1 MLAASVEKLLFHQDQ
16 LLLRRHVVTPPLIGD
31 FNSSDGVLKVQKH
44 DLAIFLSMLLGI
56 FGYTAGSSNI
66 FIIGQFIFSLTG
78 SCCLGIAPIFKLRN
92 RIFYHNILFTVF
104 LLVPLSLGFLL
115 LNVLLYVKSSFG
127 RSIAHLKV
135 CRLQSKLLFVSLGRH
150 SLIILD
156 LVQQLKLIHHLKS
169 RMILLISLRHTGF
182 LLCLA

>member
-1 MLAASVEKLLFHQDQ
+1 
-16 LLLRRHVVTPPLIGD
+16 
-31 FNSSDGVLKVQKH
+31 
-44 DLAIFLSMLLGI
+44 MLLGI

>member
-31 FNSSDGVLKVQKH
+31 FNGSDGVLKVQKH

-56 FGYTAGSSNI
+56 FGYTDSSSNI

-78 SCCLGIAPIFKLRN
+78 SCCLGIAPIFKLQN

-104 LLVPLSLGFLL
+104 LLVPLSLCFLL
-115 LNVLLYVKSSFG
+115 SNVLLYVKSSFL
-127 RSIAHLKV
+127 RSITHLKV

-150 SLIILD
+150 SQIILD
-156 LVQQLKLIHHLKS
+156 LVQ
-169 RMILLISLRHTGF
+169 
-182 LLCLA
+182 

>member
-31 FNSSDGVLKVQKH
+31 FNSSDRVLKVQKH

-104 LLVPLSLGFLL
+104 LLGFLL

-169 RMILLISLRHTGF
+169 RMILLIYLRHTGF